1 MAKKATRS
9 KSTAKP
15 ARRTRKSAG
24 KTQVKAKA
32 TPARGKSVK
41 SVKSVKSELKPKSKL
56 KPKSRSTV
64 PAKDASPSGRIA
76 SITPSRDGLAW
87 TLRFAKGPALAVSS
101 AAAQACRVK
110 VGAAWSTALAARVEQ
125 AALDQLAFTH
135 AMEALATKGAIR
147 RAELERLIGGDARA
161 KRTVAALVRNG
172 WVR

>member
-24 KTQVKAKA
+24 KTQVKVKA
-32 TPARGKSVK
+32 TAARGKSVK
-41 SVKSVKSELKPKSKL
+41 SVKSKLKPKSKS
-56 KPKSRSTV
+56 KSKSRSTV